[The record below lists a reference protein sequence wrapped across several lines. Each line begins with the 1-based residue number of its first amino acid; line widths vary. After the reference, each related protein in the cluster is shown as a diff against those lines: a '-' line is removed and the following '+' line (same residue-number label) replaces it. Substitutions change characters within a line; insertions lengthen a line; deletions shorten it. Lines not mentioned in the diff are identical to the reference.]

1 MTDDATLDGNPDLR
15 RAIHALLDGHGIPYR
30 EVRHEPTRTS
40 AESAAAR
47 GEPMEIGGK
56 ALVVKVDDTFAVFVL
71 SAVRELSSRGIRRG
85 LGARRT
91 RFASRAE
98 LHAMT
103 GLVPGCVPPF
113 GRPIL
118 PFDLYV
124 DPSIVANDRIAF
136 NAASLTHSIV
146 LDRADWQRVANPT
159 GVFAFSR
166 DGASTDGA

>member
-1 MTDDATLDGNPDLR
+1 VTVDGNPELR
-15 RAIHALLDGHGIPYR
+15 RAIHALLDEHGILYR

-56 ALVVKVDDTFAVFVL
+56 ALLVKVDDTFAVFVL

-85 LGARRT
+85 LRARRT
-91 RFASRAE
+91 RFASRDE
-98 LHAMT
+98 LHART

-124 DPSIVANDRIAF
+124 DPSIVANDHIAF

-146 LDRADWQRVANPT
+146 MDRADWQRVANPT
-159 GVFAFSR
+159 RIFEFSR
-166 DGASTDGA
+166 GGAADPGA

>member
-1 MTDDATLDGNPDLR
+1 MTDIDAVDGNPDLR
-15 RAIHALLDGHGIPYR
+15 AAIHALLDAHGIAYR
-30 EVRHEPTRTS
+30 EVEHGPTRTS
-40 AESAAAR
+40 EESARAR

-56 ALVVKVDDTFAVFVL
+56 ALVVKVDDVFCVFVL

-91 RFASRAE
+91 RFASRDE

-146 LDRADWQRVANPT
+146 LDREDWQNVARPTRVLP
-159 GVFAFSR
+159 FSR
-166 DGASTDGA
+166 